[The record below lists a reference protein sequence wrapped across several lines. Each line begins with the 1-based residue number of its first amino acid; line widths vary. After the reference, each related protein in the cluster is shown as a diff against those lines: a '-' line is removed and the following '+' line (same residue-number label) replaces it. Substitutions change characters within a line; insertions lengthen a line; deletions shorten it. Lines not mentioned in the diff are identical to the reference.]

1 MEFRAGSPADAEVIA
16 GLIASFQSELTDDPS
31 GAGAEEY
38 LASVSVQAE
47 RDYLASERYRYLL
60 AYSGS
65 QLAGFIAIRDGSH
78 LFHLFVER
86 SHQRQGIA
94 RRLWE
99 RALERAVRSWQRWRL
114 YGQLKPFRRAGVSS
128 LWLCS
133 SRVNTEYAWHLVSAH
148 AASGFASMRPNQS
161 KEVCSLGVIKLGDVA
176 GTLCPGRCCGS
187 APPQKRRSSPRK
199 YERQTPPLFNPA
211 RSLRARSHKV

>member
-1 MEFRAGSPADAEVIA
+1 MEFRTGSPADAEAIA

-47 RDYLASERYRYLL
+47 RKYLASERYQYLL

-99 RALERAVRSWQRWRL
+99 RALEKMCALASDGGFTVNSTLPAVPVYQAFGFVPAGSIQRMHGISFLPMQR
-114 YGQLKPFRRAGVSS
+114 PA
-128 LWLCS
+128 
-133 SRVNTEYAWHLVSAH
+133 SA
-148 AASGFASMRPNQS
+148 
-161 KEVCSLGVIKLGDVA
+161 A
-176 GTLCPGRCCGS
+176 GTEQQC
-187 APPQKRRSSPRK
+187 
-199 YERQTPPLFNPA
+199 EPLNSMA
-211 RSLRARSHKV
+211 EQNEGKH

>member
-1 MEFRAGSPADAEVIA
+1 MEFRAGSPADAEAIA
-16 GLIASFQSELTDDPS
+16 DLIASDGKIDPQTQSSIFQSELTDDPS

-47 RDYLASERYRYLL
+47 RKYLASERYRYLL

-94 RRLWE
+94 RRLWD
-99 RALERAVRSWQRWRL
+99 RALAKMCAPDSNGGFTVN
-114 YGQLKPFRRAGVSS
+114 SS
-128 LWLCS
+128 L
-133 SRVNTEYAWHLVSAH
+133 SAVPVYQ
-148 AASGFASMRPNQS
+148 AFGFTPAGSMQS
-161 KEVCSLGVIKLGDVA
+161 MHGISFLPMRRQAPTA
-176 GTLCPGRCCGS
+176 GTEQQC
-187 APPQKRRSSPRK
+187 
-199 YERQTPPLFNPA
+199 EPLN
-211 RSLRARSHKV
+211 SMTEQHDGKH

>member
-1 MEFRAGSPADAEVIA
+1 MLTPSLPLTRPSACPCMWHRFRWLHSECLPRRRAVAHFFLVRVHMKFRVGSPAGAEAIA

-31 GAGAEEY
+31 GAGAEGY

-47 RDYLASERYRYLL
+47 REYLASERYRYLF
-60 AYSGS
+60 AYSDS

-99 RALERAVRSWQRWRL
+99 RALRELCAPSSDGGFTVN
-114 YGQLKPFRRAGVSS
+114 SS
-128 LWLCS
+128 L
-133 SRVNTEYAWHLVSAH
+133 SAVPVYE
-148 AASGFASMRPNQS
+148 AFGFVLPVAIESMRGV
-161 KEVCSLGVIKLGDVA
+161 ESLAIEGPVW
-176 GTLCPGRCCGS
+176 
-187 APPQKRRSSPRK
+187 
-199 YERQTPPLFNPA
+199 
-211 RSLRARSHKV
+211 

>member
-1 MEFRAGSPADAEVIA
+1 MEFRAGSPADAEAIA

-47 RDYLASERYRYLL
+47 REYLVSDRYEYLL
-60 AYSGS
+60 AYSDS

-99 RALERAVRSWQRWRL
+99 RALEE
-114 YGQLKPFRRAGVSS
+114 
-128 LWLCS
+128 LC
-133 SRVNTEYAWHLVSAH
+133 
-148 AASGFASMRPNQS
+148 ASGSDGGFTVNS
-161 KEVCSLGVIKLGDVA
+161 
-176 GTLCPGRCCGS
+176 
-187 APPQKRRSSPRK
+187 
-199 YERQTPPLFNPA
+199 
-211 RSLRARSHKV
+211 SLRAVPVYRAFGFVPAGSLESKHGISFLPMRRPALLP

>member
-1 MEFRAGSPADAEVIA
+1 MEVRAGSSPDAEAIA

-31 GAGAEEY
+31 GAGAEGY

-47 RDYLASERYRYLL
+47 REYLASERYRYLL
-60 AYSGS
+60 AYSDS

-99 RALERAVRSWQRWRL
+99 RALCELCAPSSD
-114 YGQLKPFRRAGVSS
+114 GAFTNSS
-128 LWLCS
+128 L
-133 SRVNTEYAWHLVSAH
+133 SAVPVYQ
-148 AASGFASMRPNQS
+148 AFGFVPAGSIQSLHGISFLPMR
-161 KEVCSLGVIKLGDVA
+161 
-176 GTLCPGRCCGS
+176 R
-187 APPQKRRSSPRK
+187 
-199 YERQTPPLFNPA
+199 PA
-211 RSLRARSHKV
+211 LLA